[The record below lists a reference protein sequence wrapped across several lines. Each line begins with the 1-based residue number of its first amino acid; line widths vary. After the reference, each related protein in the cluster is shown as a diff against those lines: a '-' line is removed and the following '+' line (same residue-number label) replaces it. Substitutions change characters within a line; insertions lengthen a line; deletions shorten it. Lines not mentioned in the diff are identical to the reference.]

1 MLYYMFYMYD
11 LDDLLFPLD
20 QDQLYETNTL
30 LVSVHSQSY
39 NQPHYIWRRGWDTN
53 DIPARQVER

>member
-1 MLYYMFYMYD
+1 MYD
-11 LDDLLFPLD
+11 LDDLLFSLD
-20 QDQLYETNTL
+20 QGQLYETNTL
-30 LVSVHSQSY
+30 LVSVHSKSY